1 MDERSRL
8 RVLRAQ
14 LDGGAAAGARAAP
27 PPPPP
32 PLTAAPA
39 AAAPAHLPRFDVAV
53 MEALLTDAPALRDEV
68 YGIFAARP
76 DLLPAEEEGLSK
88 EAHRELVRES
98 LKALLAAGYSP
109 LTFFSRDY
117 AKYFYLAELLAL
129 VDLSLCVKMG
139 VQYSLWGGA
148 FAVGI
153 WSRFFPV
160 ININIMNPK

>member
-8 RVLRAQ
+8 RVLGAQ
-14 LDGGAAAGARAAP
+14 LAGGAAAG
-27 PPPPP
+27 
-32 PLTAAPA
+32 PLAAAPA
-39 AAAPAHLPRFDVAV
+39 HAPAHLPRFDVAV

-88 EAHRELVRES
+88 EAHRELVRKS

-117 AKYFYLAELLAL
+117 AKYFYLAELLSL

-148 FAVGI
+148 LTGSGSAPRLG
-153 WSRFFPV
+153 SRDTLLL
-160 ININIMNPK
+160 MHY